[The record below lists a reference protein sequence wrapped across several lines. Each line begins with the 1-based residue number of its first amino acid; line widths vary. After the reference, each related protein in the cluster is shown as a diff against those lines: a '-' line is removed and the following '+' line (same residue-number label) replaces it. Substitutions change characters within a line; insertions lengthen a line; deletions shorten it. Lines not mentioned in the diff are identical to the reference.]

1 MALHLKVVG
10 VGSAPQSGHCWLC
23 TSKWSVLV
31 LHFKEVSALGLL
43 RVVCVGFGLFLGLLI
58 AVSVGF
64 GPSLGLLI
72 AVLAL
77 DLLWAFS

>member
-1 MALHLKVVG
+1 MLALHLK
-10 VGSAPQSGHCWLC
+10 A
-23 TSKWSVLV
+23 
-31 LHFKEVSALGLL
+31 VSALGLL
-43 RVVCVGFGLFLGLLI
+43 RVVSVGFGLFLGLLI

-77 DLLWAFS
+77 DLLWAF